1 MLFRSYPTG
10 TIVETVESP
19 FFQPVKGIVVNQTEP
34 WEEGFAEAG
43 EQWLLYPDFLHDGN
57 RTGIGVIKLD
67 DYASIAFGADF
78 LLPFRQF
85 LRRCEGGMEKH
96 EMWLA
101 ALSDLVREDKRCF
114 ALILRDQ
121 MPGKTAGVYEKCE
134 AYVERLSKRQEEIL
148 FY

>member
-1 MLFRSYPTG
+1 M
-10 TIVETVESP
+10 
-19 FFQPVKGIVVNQTEP
+19 
-34 WEEGFAEAG
+34 
-43 EQWLLYPDFLHDGN
+43 YPDFLHDGN